1 MATKRNNWFERTN
14 EAKSTVQQE
23 KRRRAARYNYK
34 DMNSETADAKQRFA
48 DRLTSLRIMRG
59 VSAREMSLSLGQG
72 AGYISNIE
80 NGGNLPSMAMFFEIC
95 EYLNVSPGEF
105 FFYSVTSRLGV
116 LAEAIGRLQPED
128 QELLL
133 TLARKM
139 RKENL

>member
-1 MATKRNNWFERTN
+1 MEMKGNDRSKRTN
-14 EAKSTVQQE
+14 EAKSTAQQE
-23 KRRRAARYNYK
+23 KRGRAARYNYK
-34 DMNSETADAKQRFA
+34 DMNSETADAKKRFA
-48 DRLTSLRIMRG
+48 DRLTALRIMRG

-95 EYLNVSPGEF
+95 EYLSVSPGEF

-116 LAEAIGRLQPED
+116 LAEAVGRLQPED

>member
-1 MATKRNNWFERTN
+1 MAANENDRSKRTN

-48 DRLTSLRIMRG
+48 DRLTALRVMRG

-95 EYLNVSPGEF
+95 EYLSVTPGEF
-105 FFYSVTSRLGV
+105 FFYSVTSRIGV
-116 LAEAIGRLQPED
+116 LAEAMGRLQPED

-133 TLARKM
+133 TLARKI
-139 RKENL
+139 RKGNL